1 MGHVGGVV
9 AVLHL
14 LGVEVHGLLGR
25 GEAALGGLG
34 VGPRG
39 HGGWG
44 GGQGLVHLLLGL
56 VAHVQGLG
64 SCSSLVLL
72 DRAGGRVVATVLHAL
87 LGLACGGGRGLGMQ
101 GGIGVGVLLRHGA
114 L

>member
-1 MGHVGGVV
+1 M
-9 AVLHL
+9 LHL

-34 VGPRG
+34 VGPWG
-39 HGGWG
+39 HGGRG
-44 GGQGLVHLLLGL
+44 GGKGLVHLLLGL

-64 SCSSLVLL
+64 GCSLVLL
-72 DRAGGRVVATVLHAL
+72 DGAGSRMVSPMLPAL
-87 LGLACGGGRGLGMQ
+87 LGLACGRGRGLG
-101 GGIGVGVLLRHGA
+101 VLVLLRHGA